1 MINSLFQ
8 EGKKLLIRPE
18 VAESANK
25 ANVIVGEPRKGK
37 EDNKVL
43 GRQVVLGKQPDGKE
57 VIKITIKNPTLGGQ
71 LQVQENARVRFVKPK
86 SPEIGKWKRN
96 EVKVQ
101 CKRIKPTFDMLL
113 SKYTNQSAG
122 SSFNQSTHLKRPR
135 SPLAD
140 MFSQYMKPSGP
151 RVLFPEEHTQSVWDQ
166 LDYSYRGRLNIGGYQ
181 SAGQNMRLD
190 GNYPSARMHPGGSYP
205 SEKMWSSRFHP
216 TEFHPSGFH

>member
-1 MINSLFQ
+1 MNTMDL

-25 ANVIVGEPRKGK
+25 ANVIVGEPRKDK

-43 GRQVVLGKQPDGKE
+43 GRQVVLDKQPDGKE

-101 CKRIKPTFDMLL
+101 RKRIKPTFDMLL
-113 SKYTNQSAG
+113 SKYAN
-122 SSFNQSTHLKRPR
+122 
-135 SPLAD
+135 
-140 MFSQYMKPSGP
+140 
-151 RVLFPEEHTQSVWDQ
+151 
-166 LDYSYRGRLNIGGYQ
+166 
-181 SAGQNMRLD
+181 
-190 GNYPSARMHPGGSYP
+190 
-205 SEKMWSSRFHP
+205 
-216 TEFHPSGFH
+216 